1 LIIGLAGYAR
11 SGKDS
16 AADALESIGFR
27 RIAFAD
33 KLREFMYEMNPEIK
47 YTNEYTEASAY
58 LRDIIDA
65 YGWNGYKE
73 TPWSTD
79 IRRWMQVVGTNCVRG
94 ILGNDIWAEATFN
107 SMYMDKNYVLTDVRF
122 INEAN
127 GIRQRGGR
135 MYRIIRAG
143 VGPANDHV
151 SETALDNYD
160 YDGFIHNDGTLEEFH
175 DSVRRRILEGRN

>member
-1 LIIGLAGYAR
+1 MIIGLAGYAR

-33 KLREFMYEMNPEIK
+33 KLREFMYEMNPPLNCNGMIA
-47 YTNEYTEASAY
+47 N
-58 LRDIIDA
+58 LRDVIDR
-65 YGWNGYKE
+65 YGWNGYKD
-73 TPWSTD
+73 TIWAQD

-94 ILGNDIWAEATFN
+94 ILGNEIWADATFN
-107 SMYMDKNYVLTDVRF
+107 SMHMNRNYVVTDVRF
-122 INEAN
+122 VNEAN

-135 MYRIIRAG
+135 MYRIVREG
-143 VGPANDHV
+143 VGPANNHV

-160 YDGFIHNDGTLEEFH
+160 YDGFIHNDGSLEEFH
-175 DSVRRRILEGRN
+175 DSVRRRILEGRI

>member
-1 LIIGLAGYAR
+1 MIIGLAGYAR

-16 AADALESIGFR
+16 AADALEGIGFR

-33 KLREFMYEMNPEIK
+33 KLREFMYEMNPPISSI
-47 YTNEYTEASAY
+47 YGTVVP
-58 LRDIIDA
+58 LRDIIDSR
-65 YGWNGYKE
+65 GWDGYKD
-73 TPWSTD
+73 TVWAKD

-94 ILGNDIWAEATFN
+94 ILGNDIWANATFD

-122 INEAN
+122 MNEAN

>member
-16 AADALESIGFR
+16 AADALEGIGFR

-33 KLREFMYEMNPEIK
+33 KLREFMYEMNPIVK
-47 YTNEYTEASAY
+47 HNDSSLHSLP
-58 LRDIIDA
+58 LRDIIDIH
-65 YGWNGYKE
+65 GWNGYKD
-73 TPWSTD
+73 TGWATD

-94 ILGNDIWAEATFN
+94 ILGNDIWANATFD

-122 INEAN
+122 LNEAN

-135 MYRIIRAG
+135 MYRIVRAG
-143 VGPANDHV
+143 VGPANDHI

>member
-1 LIIGLAGYAR
+1 MIIGLAGYAR

-33 KLREFMYEMNPEIK
+33 KLREFMYEMNPPLNCNGMIV
-47 YTNEYTEASAY
+47 N
-58 LRDIIDA
+58 LRDVIDKH
-65 YGWNGYKE
+65 GWNGYKE
-73 TPWSTD
+73 TIWAQD

-94 ILGNDIWAEATFN
+94 ILGNEIWADATFN
-107 SMYMDKNYVLTDVRF
+107 SMYMDKNYVVTDVRF

-135 MYRIIRAG
+135 MYRIVREGI
-143 VGPANDHV
+143 GPANNHV

-175 DSVRRRILEGRN
+175 DSVRRRILEGRS